1 MIRTNIVKLTTLQ
14 AMAYR
19 QKLKAG
25 DIGIVIVRPD
35 KSQPG
40 IAAVN
45 KKTGELTLLKNINEK
60 DFPIEA
66 FKEAME
72 LTYGMPFKKQG
83 RIKVT
88 KEMFVEPVNEE
99 EEITINEAAYQKILD
114 HYTDKNGKLS
124 YSLINKEMI
133 KFAKSSSIVRD
144 MIADGKSAGNIR
156 DYITYNKFRNIAGD
170 LNMPDKEV
178 GKIIELLDE
187 TDPKGIFKELNSELR
202 KMLNTRNHDHP

>member
-83 RIKVT
+83 SIKVT
-88 KEMFVEPVNEE
+88 KEMFVEPVNEEEE

-202 KMLNTRNHDHP
+202 KMLNTRK

>member
-14 AMAYR
+14 AMAYG

-60 DFPIEA
+60 DYPIDA

-72 LTYGMPFKKQG
+72 LTYGLPFKKQG
-83 RIKVT
+83 IFLTLR
-88 KEMFVEPVNEE
+88 
-99 EEITINEAAYQKILD
+99 QILQSRRTWRSRK
-114 HYTDKNGKLS
+114 HPSLLRLS
-124 YSLINKEMI
+124 
-133 KFAKSSSIVRD
+133 
-144 MIADGKSAGNIR
+144 
-156 DYITYNKFRNIAGD
+156 
-170 LNMPDKEV
+170 
-178 GKIIELLDE
+178 
-187 TDPKGIFKELNSELR
+187 
-202 KMLNTRNHDHP
+202 